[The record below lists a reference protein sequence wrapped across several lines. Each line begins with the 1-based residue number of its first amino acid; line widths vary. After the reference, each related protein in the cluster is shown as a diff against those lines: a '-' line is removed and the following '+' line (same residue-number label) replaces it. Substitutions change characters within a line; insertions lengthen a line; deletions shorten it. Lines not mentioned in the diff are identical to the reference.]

1 MRNIVFHDKTKTFHL
16 YNEKIS
22 YIMCVLE
29 NGHMGQIYFG
39 KKIHDKEDFS
49 YLVEKIERPMTSYIY
64 EWDKSFSLE
73 HIRQEYPVYGTT
85 DYRYP
90 AIELLQKNGSR
101 ISEFKYT
108 GYEITMGKC
117 RSFRDFL
124 PIYAESEEEAV
135 TLRIYL
141 RDSLTGI
148 ILELLYTI
156 FSEYGADCKKCLYK
170 KCRKNAGTFTYS
182 NESESGSS
190 G

>member
-1 MRNIVFHDKTKTFHL
+1 
-16 YNEKIS
+16 
-22 YIMCVLE
+22 MCVLE

-85 DYRYP
+85 DYRHP

-108 GYEITMGKC
+108 GYEITMGKPKLQG
-117 RSFRDFL
+117 L
-124 PIYAESEEEAV
+124 PAIYAESEEEAV

-156 FSEYGADCKKCLYK
+156 FSEYGAIARSVCIKMQE
-170 KCRKNAGTFTYS
+170 NAVTFTYS